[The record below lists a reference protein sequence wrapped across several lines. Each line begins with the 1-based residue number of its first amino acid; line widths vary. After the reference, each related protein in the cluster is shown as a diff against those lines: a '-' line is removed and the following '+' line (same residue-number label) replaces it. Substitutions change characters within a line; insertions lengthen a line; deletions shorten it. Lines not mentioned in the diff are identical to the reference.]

1 MFSVIR
7 FTMLIAYWFVSFLV
21 SYFKYLKY
29 EFSARDLAGFDD
41 NASADFVLFGLR
53 VNCLGLVKSSDT
65 PVPFPAY
72 FGTDSLIFYS
82 MFSKFLFMFH
92 C

>member
-29 EFSARDLAGFDD
+29 EFSARDLA
-41 NASADFVLFGLR
+41 SAYDFVPVGFVLFGLR

-72 FGTDSLIFYS
+72 FGTDSLLLYS
-82 MFSKFLFMFH
+82 MFSNFLFILH
-92 C
+92 Y